1 MGRCRRIPSQ
11 PAVVVADAHLPSPI
25 PAFVCRMPFDEFFHR
40 FDRIDVCDRSAHNDL
55 RLDVHEDEG
64 LLGVCKGCCYGC
76 TSFWFLCRGI
86 RTIYCGHRTSTE
98 VEYKKPICN
107 CGKSRGRAWTDTA
120 IV

>member
-1 MGRCRRIPSQ
+1 
-11 PAVVVADAHLPSPI
+11 
-25 PAFVCRMPFDEFFHR
+25 MPFDEFFHR